1 MSEEK
6 KVTKAFIAMT
16 DEEVEERA
24 KVYDEAID
32 TMAQSY
38 RAEARREVM
47 VKAQK
52 EEKSPE
58 EKEYIL
64 LLVDIED
71 EEATMFVIRTG
82 RREAYEYIKM
92 DIESMDIHKST
103 VLVEGIPIENRISV
117 YKFMKHIQD
126 KGFFE
131 GETFDIEDYNIGDD
145 ESLEEDNFNNTDNGT
160 VTESE
165 GNNDG
170 VERVSPFMYIDSDS
184 EEI

>member
-1 MSEEK
+1 MNEEK
-6 KVTKAFIAMT
+6 KITKAYISMT

-47 VKAQK
+47 VKVQK

-131 GETFDIEDYNIGDD
+131 GDSFDIEDYNIGDD
-145 ESLEEDNFNNTDNGT
+145 EDEDLEDNAINNST

-165 GNNDG
+165 ESNAGI
-170 VERVSPFMYIDSDS
+170 ERVSPFMHLDSDS